1 MGENHYD
8 PARHHRRSIRLQGHD
23 YAGGGLYFVT
33 ICGHRRAGDIFAPP
47 EVKAMVER
55 VWEGIAGAGKE
66 GTHKGRPYSVMPDHF
81 HALVR
86 IERGEKGLGEVMGAF
101 KSLVVNAYMAGV
113 KAGRFAPFPGKVWHR
128 NYFERIVRDAA
139 AEAKISAYIRM
150 NPWKLI
156 TEGIMG
162 GVGGKEGTHKGR
174 PYVALPNSKYRAI
187 GNPALLHVVKIG
199 MLCSRDCPVDVLAAA
214 CARAAGVQREH
225 CIISG
230 FHSPPEQAILAA
242 LLESGARLICC
253 PAWGIDEMR
262 LPPAWLPALEAN
274 RMMILEIGSHGG
286 DLASAR
292 ERNGFVM
299 QVAERLWL
307 PHVSAGGMLAGQLAA
322 TGVAVQARS
331 RD

>member
-1 MGENHYD
+1 
-8 PARHHRRSIRLQGHD
+8 
-23 YAGGGLYFVT
+23 
-33 ICGHRRAGDIFAPP
+33 
-47 EVKAMVER
+47 
-55 VWEGIAGAGKE
+55 
-66 GTHKGRPYSVMPDHF
+66 
-81 HALVR
+81 VR
-86 IERGEKGLGEVMGAF
+86 IERGEKSLGEVMGAF

-139 AEAKISAYIRM
+139 AEATIAAYIRM

-156 TEGIMG
+156 TEGIIP
-162 GVGGKEGTHKGR
+162 VGAGL
-174 PYVALPNSKYRAI
+174 VSALPYRAI
-187 GNPALLHVVKIG
+187 GNPALLHVAKIG

-214 CARAAGVQREH
+214 CARAAGVSREH

-242 LLESGARLICC
+242 LLASGARLICC

-262 LPPAWLPALEAN
+262 IPPAWLPALEAN

-299 QVAERLWL
+299 RVAEQLWL

-322 TGVAVQARS
+322 QPRS
-331 RD
+331 RH